1 MSGFTETMD
10 SARAILTGCGQTA
23 LVAKLDAAATAN
35 NGDWPTALV
44 AQVHKLDASYPG
56 GLKGYCSNAVALLEA
71 SGSGANPMEGV
82 VAAEVPV
89 GVDLDYGS
97 EEYSRFESLGAAE
110 VAKVRKIKHC
120 FNEFSISSFSRF
132 TEYS

>member
-1 MSGFTETMD
+1 MSSFEETTN
-10 SARAILTGCGQTA
+10 SARALLTGCGQTA

-56 GLKGYCSNAVALLEA
+56 GLKGYCFNAVALLEA
-71 SGSGANPMEGV
+71 SGSGANPMAGV

-89 GVDLDYGS
+89 GVDLDYSS
-97 EEYSRFESLGAAE
+97 EEYSRFEGLGAAE
-110 VAKVRKIKHC
+110 VSKVQMLRRLK
-120 FNEFSISSFSRF
+120 SF
-132 TEYS
+132 TQLP